1 MSFTRTKNIN
11 LPVCATKMSDGYQ
24 KRYQTSTFCKIVQ
37 IINGLFNGYGGKLTL
52 LFDTHLSA
60 EEHIKVSIRKIEQKI
75 CDFTGVVTLAYRL
88 TIVCPTLGSMEITV
102 AESNTNSIYTLCYN
116 LYLPTNQQ
124 VIEIS
129 PKDPVE
135 KVRDILCINIL
146 SPEAVEPGSHV
157 KEFTLGTAVGFRE
170 SKTVQFKQLL
180 AQRTNNTSL
189 AKRLIKQS
197 KFPSYV
203 SAFANHS
210 GGHIYVGVRDDG
222 TVQGEKITPQ
232 DQTELKKEI
241 SKAIGSMIWPDNSDT
256 QDGEE
261 KRWQIDFEEVKST
274 NGEIVPS
281 TFVIVIYVAQCP
293 GGVFT
298 KQPESYLIKEN
309 EAKMID
315 FHTWKKFIIEGLER
329 DKGN

>member
-1 MSFTRTKNIN
+1 MSFPRTKNIN
-11 LPVCATKMSDGYQ
+11 LPVCATKMSRKYAIPYQ
-24 KRYQTSTFCKIVQ
+24 KSTFNKITQ
-37 IINGLFNGYGGKLTL
+37 ITNGLFNGYGGKLTL
-52 LFDTHLSA
+52 LFDTHRSA
-60 EEHIKVSIRKIEQKI
+60 EEHIKKSIRKIEQKI
-75 CDFTGVVTLAYRL
+75 CDFTGVVTLAYLL
-88 TIVCPTLGSMEITV
+88 TIDCPTLGSMEITV

-241 SKAIGSMIWPDNSDT
+241 RKAIGNMIWPDNHHT
-256 QDGEE
+256 QGGEE
-261 KRWQIDFEEVKST
+261 KRWQINFEEVKNT
-274 NGEIVPS
+274 NGEIVPL
-281 TFVIVIYVAQCP
+281 TFVIVVYIAQCP

-298 KQPESYLIKEN
+298 KQPESYEIKEN

-315 FHTWKKFIIEGLER
+315 FPTWKKFIVEGLER
-329 DKGN
+329 GKGK